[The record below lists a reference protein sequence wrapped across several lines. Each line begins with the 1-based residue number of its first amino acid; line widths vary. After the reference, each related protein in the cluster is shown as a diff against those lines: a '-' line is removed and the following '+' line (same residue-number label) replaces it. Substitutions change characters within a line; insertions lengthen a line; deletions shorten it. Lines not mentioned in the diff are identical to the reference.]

1 MPHVHPL
8 LRAAVLQP
16 HLLFEHVSAYGAV
29 LAEEG
34 ALAASMLRR
43 QLAWQLAAGAGIA
56 IGLVLAGVGAML
68 WATSPDAPAGRA
80 WVMVAV
86 PLLPWLVAAWALRQ
100 ASRLAVHA
108 PFPALRRQA
117 GADLDLLRGVPASA
131 GEP

>member
-34 ALAASMLRR
+34 ALAASAWRR

-56 IGLVLAGVGAML
+56 IGLVLAGVAAML
-68 WATSPDAPAGRA
+68 WAVVPEVPPGRA
-80 WVMVAV
+80 WVLLAV

-100 ASRLAVHA
+100 ASRRAAHA
-108 PFPALRRQA
+108 PFLALRRQA
-117 GADLDLLRGVPASA
+117 GADLNLLRGLPAAA